1 MLSQRIELRFGKI
14 KSLKGTR
21 NCAFYRLTTKVF
33 KMKKIVVLVLLFS
46 FFGFSQEKMEFVYK
60 VTSVG
65 SMYDPT
71 DENSKLIKE
80 YLLKMEQQ
88 LEDLTYSLRIKGK
101 ESLWFLHDKMSYS
114 EAHMG
119 KALGGDSNYFFDGLT
134 NNYIEQKIFL
144 DNYFIVNKKQ
154 KDFKWEL
161 SNETKEILGYTCYK
175 AVSTEVKTIKGK
187 DKTFYT
193 IAWYA
198 PALKYQIG
206 PKDFGG
212 LDGLILE
219 LTDKKRKYYCTEI
232 LSPEKMP
239 MFILE
244 KPTKGKVVTEEEFL
258 IEMNRLA
265 EERGFPS
272 TKY

>member
-1 MLSQRIELRFGKI
+1 LLSQKTELKFGKI

-21 NCAFYRLTTKVF
+21 NCAFYRFNIKIF
-33 KMKKIVVLVLLFS
+33 KMKKIFLSILLFC

-101 ESLWFLHDKMSYS
+101 ESLWFLHNKMSYS
-114 EAHMG
+114 EAHLG
-119 KALGGDSNYFFDGLT
+119 KALGGDHSYFFDIAT
-134 NNYIEQKIFL
+134 NNYIEQRLFL

-161 SNETKEILGYTCYK
+161 TNETKEILGYTCYK
-175 AVSTEVKTIKGK
+175 AISKEVKTFEGK

-198 PALKYQIG
+198 PALKHQIG
-206 PKDFGG
+206 PQDFGG
-212 LDGLILE
+212 LEGLILE

-232 LSPEKMP
+232 LSPEKIP

-244 KPTKGKVVTEEEFL
+244 KPTKGKVVTEEEYL

-265 EERGFPS
+265 EERGFPT

>member
-1 MLSQRIELRFGKI
+1 
-14 KSLKGTR
+14 
-21 NCAFYRLTTKVF
+21 
-33 KMKKIVVLVLLFS
+33 MKKILLLVLLFS

-71 DENSKLIKE
+71 RDDLEMVKE
-80 YLLKMEQQ
+80 FFLKSEQQ
-88 LEDLTYSLRIKGK
+88 LEDLTYSLRIKGN
-101 ESLWFLHDKMSYS
+101 ESLWFLQNKESYS
-114 EAHMG
+114 MSHGG
-119 KALGGDSNYFFDGLT
+119 KALGGDHSYFFDST
-134 NNYIEQKIFL
+134 TKNYIEQRLFL

-161 SNETKEILGYTCYK
+161 YNETKEILGYTCYK
-175 AVSTEVKTIKGK
+175 AVSTEVKLIKGEN
-187 DKTFYT
+187 KTFYT

-206 PKDFGG
+206 PQNFGG

-219 LTDKKRKYYCTEI
+219 LTDKKRKFYCTEI
-232 LSPEKMP
+232 LSPEKTP

-244 KPTKGKVVTEEEFL
+244 KPTKGKVVTDEEYL

-265 EERGFPS
+265 EERGFPT

>member
-1 MLSQRIELRFGKI
+1 
-14 KSLKGTR
+14 
-21 NCAFYRLTTKVF
+21 
-33 KMKKIVVLVLLFS
+33 MKKFFLLILAIGFS
-46 FFGFSQEKMEFVYK
+46 GFSQEKMEFVYK

-80 YLLKMEQQ
+80 YLIKMEQQ

-101 ESLWFLHDKMSYS
+101 ESLWFLHDKTSYS

-119 KALGGDSNYFFDGLT
+119 KALGGDHSYFFDIAT
-134 NNYIEQKIFL
+134 NYYIEQRLFL

-175 AVSTEVKTIKGK
+175 AVSKEVKTIKGK

-206 PKDFGG
+206 PQDFGG

-239 MFILE
+239 IFILE
-244 KPTKGKVVTEEEFL
+244 KPTKGKVVTEEEYL
-258 IEMNRLA
+258 NEMNRLS
-265 EERGFPS
+265 EERGLP
-272 TKY
+272 TMKN

>member
-1 MLSQRIELRFGKI
+1 MLNQKIELRFGKI
-14 KSLKGTR
+14 FKGTR
-21 NCAFYRLTTKVF
+21 NCTFFRFIKNSIT
-33 KMKKIVVLVLLFS
+33 MKKIFLLILAIGFS
-46 FFGFSQEKMEFVYK
+46 GFSQEKMEFVYK

-80 YLLKMEQQ
+80 YLIKMEQQ
-88 LEDLTYSLRIKGK
+88 LEDLTYSLRINGK
-101 ESLWFLHDKMSYS
+101 ESLWFLHDKMSFS
-114 EAHMG
+114 AAHMG
-119 KALGGDSNYFFDGLT
+119 KALGGDHSYFFDIAT
-134 NNYIEQKIFL
+134 NNYIEQRLFL

-161 SNETKEILGYTCYK
+161 YNETKEILGYTCYK
-175 AVSTEVKTIKGK
+175 AVSTEVKLIKGEN
-187 DKTFYT
+187 KTFYT

-206 PKDFGG
+206 PQDFGG

-265 EERGFPS
+265 EERGLPT

>member
-1 MLSQRIELRFGKI
+1 
-14 KSLKGTR
+14 
-21 NCAFYRLTTKVF
+21 
-33 KMKKIVVLVLLFS
+33 MKKIVVLILLSS

-71 DENSKLIKE
+71 REDLEIVKE
-80 YLLKMEQQ
+80 FILKMEQQ
-88 LEDLTYSLRIKGK
+88 LDDLTYSLRIKGK
-101 ESLWFLHDKMSYS
+101 ESLWFLHDKSSYS
-114 EAHMG
+114 LSHAG
-119 KALGGDSNYFFDGLT
+119 IALGGEQSYFFDKLT
-134 NNYIEQKIFL
+134 NNYIEQRLFL

-175 AVSTEVKTIKGK
+175 AVSKEVKTIKGK

-206 PKDFGG
+206 PQDFGG

-239 MFILE
+239 LFILE

-265 EERGFPS
+265 EERGFPT

>member
-1 MLSQRIELRFGKI
+1 
-14 KSLKGTR
+14 
-21 NCAFYRLTTKVF
+21 
-33 KMKKIVVLVLLFS
+33 MKKLFLLILAIGFS
-46 FFGFSQEKMEFVYK
+46 GFSQGKMEFVYK
-60 VTSVG
+60 VTS
-65 SMYDPT
+65 SESIYDPT
-71 DENSKLIKE
+71 NENSKLIKE

-88 LEDLTYSLRIKGK
+88 LDDLTYSLRINGK
-101 ESLWFLHDKMSYS
+101 ESSWFLQNKMSFT

-119 KALGGDSNYFFDGLT
+119 KALGGDSDYFFDGLT

-161 SNETKEILGYTCYK
+161 VNETKEILGYTCYK
-175 AVSTEVKTIKGK
+175 AVSKEIKNIAGK

-198 PALKYQIG
+198 PELKYQIG
-206 PKDFGG
+206 PQDFGG
-212 LDGLILE
+212 LNGLILE

-239 MFILE
+239 LFILE

-258 IEMNRLA
+258 IEMNKLA
-265 EERGFPS
+265 EERGFPTS
-272 TKY
+272 KY